1 LPAANAVA
9 GGMASRAIIVKIQV
23 RITLFLRGKLI
34 VAGIVPA
41 DIDAVCKY
49 R

>member
-1 LPAANAVA
+1 
-9 GGMASRAIIVKIQV
+9 M
-23 RITLFLRGKLI
+23 TLFLRGKLI